1 MLTHP
6 GPLTRD
12 TQKYKPLQEIAKNKR
27 PGLKKLSELLLGVQI
42 QTGAHSS
49 VSRFNCASSTGPYI
63 PSH

>member
-12 TQKYKPLQEIAKNKR
+12 TQKHKPLQEIAKNKR

-42 QTGAHSS
+42 QIGAHSS
-49 VSRFNCASSTGPYI
+49 VSHFHCASSIVPYI
-63 PSH
+63 SSL